1 MAVTVMVMANIY
13 WNCTVDQSLHTH
25 FPSHWILTISLYCR
39 VGTSVTSPILQMRT
53 VRFRGIYVIA
63 KGYIGPIW
71 WSGAWMRIKFF
82 LTKSKNTRTWG
93 QGYPLKFTRE
103 KLRTNNGQP
112 HFTQRVKNLRNGLP
126 LHKCFLLVLG
136 AVGDAK
142 VIRLCIKFVW
152 MKCQLCPRKVCVNWQ
167 FLCGLRGK

>member
-1 MAVTVMVMANIY
+1 MDENQV
-13 WNCTVDQSLHTH
+13 
-25 FPSHWILTISLYCR
+25 
-39 VGTSVTSPILQMRT
+39 
-53 VRFRGIYVIA
+53 
-63 KGYIGPIW
+63 
-71 WSGAWMRIKFF
+71 F

-142 VIRLCIKFVW
+142 VIRLYQVCLNEMSALSK
-152 MKCQLCPRKVCVNWQ
+152 KSLC
-167 FLCGLRGK
+167 